1 MNPLVETLNFILA
14 LGGVA
19 SFLIAIIL
27 VIDSRR
33 EQALRSLVERFGLY
47 AALCIAFGSSLM
59 ALIYSEVFGFVPCG
73 LCWLERIFLFPQVAL
88 LLGALYFKDK
98 LVARYG
104 FILSAIGFIIA
115 IYHHYL
121 QMGGT
126 QFVKCPAAGSVDC
139 AKRIMF
145 EFDFM
150 TFPLLAAAGFALL
163 MALYYYLLRTR

>member
-1 MNPLVETLNFILA
+1 MSPLVESLNFYLA
-14 LGGVA
+14 LSGVA
-19 SFLIAIIL
+19 SFLFAVIL
-27 VIDSRR
+27 VVDIHR
-33 EQALRSLVERFGLY
+33 ERALQKYIERFGLY
-47 AALCIAFGSSLM
+47 MTFSIALGSSVVALM
-59 ALIYSEVFGFVPCG
+59 YSEIFGFVPCG
-73 LCWLERIFLFPQVAL
+73 LCWLERIFLFPQGII

-104 FILSAIGFIIA
+104 IILSTIGFTIA
-115 IYHHYL
+115 LYHHYL

-126 QFVKCPAAGSVDC
+126 QFIKCPAAGAVDC

-163 MALYYYLLRTR
+163 GALYYYILKSR